1 MYRRIRRAQWSDF
14 QQEVPSWRWFETVE
28 IGATAGTLKSV
39 SFGRSGDSSVAA
51 AMRSACDDLVIDEM
65 RGLRRQ
71 GDAFRSKTPVAEE
84 WAEVRNTQT
93 STPLRLLQARTA
105 GPRIRG
111 FRWQMRDE
119 MRRRPDRLRL
129 ALRLSGEHLQIAV
142 LLERGVVLRDREQP
156 SNHRSPV
163 TRPAAPSSVRTSS
176 SPSKDY
182 RFLPASQRRKDDLG
196 RIHDLHQN
204 ALSLILS
211 GSSNLANCS
220 WNALCCPPIKRHRS

>member
-1 MYRRIRRAQWSDF
+1 MYRRIRRAQWSDC
-14 QQEVPSWRWFETVE
+14 QQEVSSWRWFETVE

-51 AMRSACDDLVIDEM
+51 AMRSACDDLVMDEM

-71 GDAFRSKTPVAEE
+71 GDAFGSKTLVAEE

-129 ALRLSGEHLQIAV
+129 ALRLSGEHLQIAA

-163 TRPAAPSSVRTSS
+163 TRPAAPLKCSYLLFSIQKPSISTGKPAQKRRSWSYGNYQDDPSSHTLGLFKPGQLLLERFVLL
-176 SPSKDY
+176 PS
-182 RFLPASQRRKDDLG
+182 
-196 RIHDLHQN
+196 N
-204 ALSLILS
+204 
-211 GSSNLANCS
+211 
-220 WNALCCPPIKRHRS
+220 